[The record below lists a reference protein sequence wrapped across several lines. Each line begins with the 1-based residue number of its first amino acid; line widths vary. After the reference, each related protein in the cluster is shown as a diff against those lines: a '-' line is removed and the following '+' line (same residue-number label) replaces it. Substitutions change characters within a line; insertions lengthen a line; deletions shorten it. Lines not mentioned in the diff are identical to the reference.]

1 MLLRD
6 PVSSLSH
13 LFTAFWAV
21 FATMVLLR
29 LVGGDWKRKLPVV
42 VYGTSMVLLFTAS
55 GVFHGL
61 FYQTEEERRFFQK
74 LDQTA
79 IYMLIAGT
87 NTPIAAF
94 LLRPVFRNWMLGVLW
109 GLAFLG
115 MAFQWLLP
123 KAPHSAIVGVCLGL
137 GLFGLV
143 PMVAY
148 YRAVGW
154 RAMNWVVLG
163 AGIYVLGGVCELCE
177 WPVVVPG
184 WFSFHEFFH
193 FCVTT
198 ANVCFFLFISRHVI
212 GYQRESGIGYRV
224 SGVSGHESDA
234 T

>member
-13 LFTAFWAV
+13 IFTAFWAV
-21 FATMVLLR
+21 FATLVMLR
-29 LVGGDWKRKLPVV
+29 LTVGGWKRRAAVV
-42 VYGTSMVLLFTAS
+42 VYGTSMVLLFSAS

-61 FYQTEEERRFFQK
+61 FFESEEQRRFFQK

-79 IYMLIAGT
+79 IYLLIAGT

-94 LLRPVFRNWMLGVLW
+94 LLRPKSRNRMLGIIW

-115 MAFQWLLP
+115 IVFQWFVP
-123 KAPHSAIVGVCLGL
+123 QAPHAAIVGVCMGL

-143 PMVAY
+143 PMAAY

-154 RAMNWVVLG
+154 RAMNWVLLG
-163 AGIYVLGGVCELCE
+163 AGTYVLGGVCELCQ

-193 FCVTT
+193 FCVTA

-212 GYQRESGIGYRV
+212 GYERPEAGDRRQSG
-224 SGVSGHESDA
+224 
-234 T
+234 